1 MPQRSY
7 DTWTAWLAYVTGPSE
22 LADAERASRQRDERF
37 TSTKTWDDALRLARH
52 GWREGAAM
60 TRAYA
65 QALTTRIVGRVE
77 REDLVYDVE
86 GMGYDVARLL
96 DGAPEHWQRWQPT
109 GDSEDRAGNR
119 LIRVLMNASVSCGV
133 PTRTIVAR
141 GAACCALVELLEY
154 AGARV
159 QLDVTWPCTGYSISE
174 VLTHL
179 VCVKRFAAPLD
190 MSTVA
195 FAVAHPS
202 ALRRLVFSAQERE
215 AAAVRSA
222 YGVPKGGYGIP
233 AEVPPAERG
242 KGTLYVPCAS
252 TADGDWNDANATER
266 WVLEQLRTQ
275 GVTVTDAR

>member
-1 MPQRSY
+1 M
-7 DTWTAWLAYVTGPSE
+7 
-22 LADAERASRQRDERF
+22 
-37 TSTKTWDDALRLARH
+37 RLARH

-77 REDLVYDVE
+77 REDLVYGVE

-109 GDSEDRAGNR
+109 GEHEDRAGNR

-133 PTRTIVAR
+133 PTRTIIAR

-159 QLDVTWPCTGYSISE
+159 QLDVTWPCSGRATRE

-215 AAAVRSA
+215 SESVRSA
-222 YGVPKGGYGIP
+222 YGVPHGGYGIP
-233 AEVPPAERG
+233 AEVPAVERG
-242 KGTLYVPCAS
+242 KGTLYVPCANS
-252 TADGDWNDANATER
+252 GDADWSEANAAER
-266 WVLEQLRTQ
+266 WVLEMLREQ
-275 GVTVTDAR
+275 GVTVTDAAKV